1 MTPTFHLRLKR
12 QDGKKDGKLTWT
24 LPEFGVVLEGDTE
37 QELQEQANIFL
48 GGLVKY
54 KKEYGS
60 ATFRKFLDSRGI
72 RYDVVTST
80 NECLVYV

>member
-48 GGLVKY
+48 GGPCQVQ
-54 KKEYGS
+54 E
-60 ATFRKFLDSRGI
+60 GI
-72 RYDVVTST
+72 WFGHLSEVPR
-80 NECLVYV
+80 LKRH